1 MSLKHVTIHTDGA
14 ARGNPGPGGYG
25 VVQEFDG
32 RRKQLAQ
39 GFARTTNNR
48 MELMAAIA
56 GLEALKER
64 CRVTLHSDSRYLIDA
79 LTKGWLKGWK
89 ARHWIKAD
97 RQPVKN
103 IDLWQ
108 RLEEAARRHQVEWKW
123 LRGHAGHAENE
134 ACDRLAVKAASAPGL
149 PPDEGFEQGGGGS

>member
-1 MSLKHVTIHTDGA
+1 MKQVTIHTDGA

-25 VVQEFDG
+25 VVLEFGG

-64 CRVTLHSDSRYLIDA
+64 CHVTIHSDSRYVIDA

-89 ARHWIKAD
+89 ARGWIKAD

-108 RLEEAARRHQVEWKW
+108 RLDEAACRHRVEWKW

-134 ACDRLAVKAASAPGL
+134 ACDRLAVKAATAPDL
-149 PPDEGFEQGGGGS
+149 PPDEGFERGGG